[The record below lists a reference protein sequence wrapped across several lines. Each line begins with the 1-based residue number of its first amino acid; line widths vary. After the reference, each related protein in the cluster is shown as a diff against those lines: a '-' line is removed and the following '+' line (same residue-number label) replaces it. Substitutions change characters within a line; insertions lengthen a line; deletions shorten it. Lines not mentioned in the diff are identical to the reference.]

1 MELYEEI
8 LAKRLASE
16 RMEIAF
22 PDLRVNAAEIVQM
35 ECYKVLQKIKAIM
48 EDDSLDDG
56 ECFMRIE
63 KIICAFEDAG
73 SSGGFR
79 HDFG

>member
-8 LAKRLASE
+8 LVKRLASE
-16 RMEIAF
+16 RMEITF
-22 PDLRVNAAEIVQM
+22 PDLKVNAAEIVQM
-35 ECYKVLQKIKAIM
+35 ECYKVLQKIKAII

-56 ECFMRIE
+56 ACFMKIE
-63 KIICAFEDAG
+63 EIICAFEDAG
-73 SSGGFR
+73 SSGGLR